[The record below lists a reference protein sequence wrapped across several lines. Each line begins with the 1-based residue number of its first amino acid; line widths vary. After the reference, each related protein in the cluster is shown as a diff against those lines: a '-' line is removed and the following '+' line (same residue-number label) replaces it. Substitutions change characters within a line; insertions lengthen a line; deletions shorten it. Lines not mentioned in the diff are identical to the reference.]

1 MVKNKSEIKLS
12 VRIERYDCDITSYI
26 SKNYVDTKIER
37 LKIDEKTTT
46 HKLTFG
52 NNTNIY
58 EVMDN
63 IKKIS
68 QDIHKSGNN
77 VIWAKTYCCSGCSII
92 DSIDASI
99 LSSRTINGHTVV
111 YNLLLPNY
119 SVLNK
124 LKDTLKASG
133 LKYYIYDIS
142 SNKTHELTDHEKD
155 ILLKLYESGYFDSD
169 REISLTEFAGSIN
182 ISVPALS
189 DILRRSLKKVVSYY
203 LENKI

>member
-1 MVKNKSEIKLS
+1 MKNKSEIKLS
-12 VRIERYDCDITSYI
+12 VRIERHDCDITNYI
-26 SKNYVDTKIER
+26 LKNYRDTKIER
-37 LKIDEKTTT
+37 LKIDEKITT
-46 HKLTFG
+46 HKLTFD

-58 EVMDN
+58 EAIDN
-63 IKKIS
+63 IRGIS
-68 QDIHKSGNN
+68 QGIQKSGNN

-119 SVLNK
+119 SVLKK

-133 LKYYIYDIS
+133 LKYYIYDIF
-142 SNKTHELTDHEKD
+142 SNKIHELTDHEEE

-169 REISLTEFAGSIN
+169 RKISLTDFAGSIN

-189 DILRRSLKKVVSYY
+189 DILRRSLKKVISYY